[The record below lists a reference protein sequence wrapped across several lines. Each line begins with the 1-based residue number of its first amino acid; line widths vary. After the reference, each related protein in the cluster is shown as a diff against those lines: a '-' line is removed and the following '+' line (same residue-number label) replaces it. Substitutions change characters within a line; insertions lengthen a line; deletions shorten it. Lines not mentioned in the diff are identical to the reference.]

1 MIDIS
6 ITIVAYNNEA
16 DVRDAVRSM
25 MEHTNGRMSKK
36 IYIVDNSTEANQLSS
51 LAEEYEDVVY
61 QRPGGNLG
69 FGGGH
74 NYVLPELDSQYH
86 AIVNPDILLTEDCL
100 F

>member
-25 MEHTNGRMSKK
+25 MEHTNDRLSKK

-61 QRPGGNLG
+61 RRRAQLC
-69 FGGGH
+69 
-74 NYVLPELDSQYH
+74 
-86 AIVNPDILLTEDCL
+86 AA
-100 F
+100 